1 MALEDVYQRNLHH
14 RTHRAGWLRA
24 AVLGANDGLVSTASL
39 MIGVAAARAGDQSFL
54 VTAGAAGIAAGAMS
68 MAVGEYVSVRSQN
81 DIEESDRLLEIEHLA
96 IDPEGEFE
104 ELVEIYMKRGLSR
117 ELAVQVVDAMHKR
130 DPLEAHLRDE
140 LRTIST
146 YKGASSSGSSRFGM
160 SFTAGGPH
168 SIRWSICPNTGCGSH
183 QHRGLHNPWPPC
195 NGNDQCEDCRL
206 KASYPNLAR
215 DWRRNSRNGH
225 HGGYW
230 PSPACE
236 WHLKHPLATL
246 LHSALNYQQ

>member
-39 MIGVAAARAGDQSFL
+39 MIGVAAARSEQSFL
-54 VTAGAAGIAAGAMS
+54 ITAGAAGIAAGAMS

-104 ELVEIYMKRGLSR
+104 ELVHIYIERGLTR
-117 ELAVQVVDAMHKR
+117 ELAVQVVTEMHKR

-140 LRTIST
+140 LGQFPHTKARPVQAAI
-146 YKGASSSGSSRFGM
+146 ASAI
-160 SFTAGGPH
+160 SFTAGGLVPFAGAFAPTAGAAAS
-168 SIRWSICPNTGCGSH
+168 SIIGFTLV
-183 QHRGLHNPWPPC
+183 GL
-195 NGNDQCEDCRL
+195 
-206 KASYPNLAR
+206 
-215 DWRRNSRNGH
+215 
-225 HGGYW
+225 
-230 PSPACE
+230 
-236 WHLKHPLATL
+236 LATGIISAKTAGSKILIPTMRVMAGGCLGMAITAGIGQL
-246 LHSALNYQQ
+246 LHVSGI

>member
-39 MIGVAAARAGDQSFL
+39 MIGVAAARSEQSFL

-96 IDPEGEFE
+96 LDPEGELE
-104 ELVEIYMKRGLSR
+104 ELIEIYINRGLSR
-117 ELAVQVVDAMHKR
+117 ELATEVATTMHAK

-140 LRTIST
+140 LGQHPHTKARPVQAAV
-146 YKGASSSGSSRFGM
+146 ASAL
-160 SFTAGGPH
+160 SFTAGGLIPFAGAFAP
-168 SIRWSICPNTGCGSH
+168 SAGKAAWSIIAFTIAGLVATGIISAKTAGSKILTPTL
-183 QHRGLHNPWPPC
+183 RVI
-195 NGNDQCEDCRL
+195 
-206 KASYPNLAR
+206 
-215 DWRRNSRNGH
+215 
-225 HGGYW
+225 GGGCLGM
-230 PSPACE
+230 AIT
-236 WHLKHPLATL
+236 AGIGQL
-246 LHSALNYQQ
+246 LHVSGI

>member
-39 MIGVAAARAGDQSFL
+39 MIGVAAARSEQSFL
-54 VTAGAAGIAAGAMS
+54 ITAGAAGIAAGAMS

-104 ELVEIYMKRGLSR
+104 ELVHIYIERGLTR
-117 ELAVQVVDAMHKR
+117 ELAVQVVTEMHKK

-140 LRTIST
+140 LGQHPHTKARPVQAAI
-146 YKGASSSGSSRFGM
+146 ASAI
-160 SFTAGGPH
+160 SFTAGGLVPFAGAFAPTAGAAA
-168 SIRWSICPNTGCGSH
+168 WSIIGFTLV
-183 QHRGLHNPWPPC
+183 GL
-195 NGNDQCEDCRL
+195 
-206 KASYPNLAR
+206 
-215 DWRRNSRNGH
+215 
-225 HGGYW
+225 
-230 PSPACE
+230 
-236 WHLKHPLATL
+236 LATGIISAKTAGSKILIPTLRVMAGGCLGMAITAGIGQL
-246 LHSALNYQQ
+246 LHVSGI